1 MKLKRKIESFRSKI
15 LMYMVGGAILISIV
29 TSGVV
34 CLRASKIREQMQAQN
49 MREGISHIQFNL
61 ENLGEKID
69 LLATMVYL
77 SPDVIGAL
85 HNGGGVDTQK
95 LMALDGVVAGA
106 QEAGIVTD
114 PGLVPVLYISDLP
127 ENASLDFTARVKP
140 LETVAQ
146 QAWYR
151 QLDKKQLVIVGVL
164 DNDQGN
170 KVVRIAKRLYDIKGA
185 EFLEKGLI
193 TVDIDLNDMA
203 DNLSRV
209 ASPNGGGISLCDAN
223 GVVMASSWEQP
234 GQALA
239 DRGYIDKGEGDHF
252 VQQSPDGA
260 DEAHYVSVRFLSKY
274 DLWMVCTSPAAAA
287 LQPIGNLVFSAAL
300 VTLLSACIAA
310 MLGMVV
316 ARRLVDPLEKLVASM
331 RNFAKGQ
338 VEGELE
344 FSGDAEFDELISS
357 YNEMAQHAGTLMQK
371 SVQSEKSQREAEFQ
385 ALQAQIH
392 PHFLYNTLDA
402 VNWLA
407 IAHDVPDIS
416 TIVTAL
422 SDFFRLSLSGGKNI
436 ITLQNEF
443 KHVKSYLEILK
454 VRLGDAIG
462 YEMDLPAELSNC
474 AVAKLTLQ
482 PLVENSIE
490 HGLRPKDDGGT
501 VRIYAR
507 RQDDQLVL
515 YVEDDGVGCSMEE
528 LNACMLRKHKS
539 SSFGVYNVSARIKT
553 VYGEGYGLSYEPR
566 QGGGLVAKV
575 ILPIKGLDDMDNMM

>member
-15 LMYMVGGAILISIV
+15 LLYMVGGAILISAI

-34 CLRASKIREQMQAQN
+34 CLRASKIKQQMHAQN
-49 MREGISHIQFNL
+49 MQEGISHIQFNL

-69 LLATMVYL
+69 LLATMVYVA
-77 SPDVIGAL
+77 PDVVDAL
-85 HNGGGVDTQK
+85 HDSGNMDTQK
-95 LMALDGVVAGA
+95 LMALDQVVAGA
-106 QEAGIVTD
+106 QEAGIVTK
-114 PGLVPVLYISDLP
+114 PRLAPVLYIGDLP
-127 ENASLDFTARVKP
+127 ENASLDFTARVKR
-140 LETVAQ
+140 LEAVAQ
-146 QAWYR
+146 QTWYR
-151 QLDKKQLVIVGVL
+151 KLPPKQLVIVGVF
-164 DNDQGN
+164 DEDRGG
-170 KVVRIAKRLYDIKGA
+170 KVVRIAKRLYDMGGTK
-185 EFLEKGLI
+185 FSEKGLI
-193 TVDIDLNDMA
+193 TVDVDLDDMA
-203 DNLSRV
+203 AMLSRV
-209 ASPNGGGISLCDAN
+209 APQDGGSISLCDAR
-223 GVVMASSWEQP
+223 GVVMASSSQQP
-234 GQALA
+234 GEAFL
-239 DRGYIDKGEGDHF
+239 DSSYIDKGEGDHF
-252 VQQSPDGA
+252 VQQSSSGA
-260 DEAHYVSVRFLSKY
+260 DVAHYVSVRFLPQFG
-274 DLWMVCTSPAAAA
+274 LWMVCTSPAVAA
-287 LQPIGNLVFSAAL
+287 LQPIRNLVLSAAL

-310 MLGMVV
+310 VLGIVV
-316 ARRLVDPLEKLVASM
+316 ARKLVDPLEKLVASM

-344 FSGDAEFDELISS
+344 FSGDAEFDELISG
-357 YNEMAQHAGTLMQK
+357 YNEMAQHAGNLLQK

-443 KHVKSYLEILK
+443 KHVGSYLEILK

-462 YEMDLPAELSNC
+462 YEMDLPVELSNC

-482 PLVENSIE
+482 PLVENAIE

-501 VRIYAR
+501 VWIYAR
-507 RQDDQLVL
+507 RQENKLAL

-528 LNACMLRKHKS
+528 LHACMLRKHKS

-553 VYGEGYGLSYEPR
+553 VYGESYGLSYEPR
-566 QGGGLVAKV
+566 EGGGLIAKV